1 MGFNQTVCCVR
12 GPTAL
17 IFSHTVA
24 ADPMCAQ
31 HSAARNLY
39 NAEAEQPQSNGVKT
53 FLNDT
58 DKCSLKKKSH
68 LTYYFEVL
76 KLIRFSTLMI

>member
-24 ADPMCAQ
+24 ADQMRAQ
-31 HSAARNLY
+31 HSAARSLY
-39 NAEAEQPQSNGVKT
+39 NAEAEQQP
-53 FLNDT
+53 NDT
-58 DKCSLKKKSH
+58 DKCP
-68 LTYYFEVL
+68 
-76 KLIRFSTLMI
+76 